1 MEKRRPENS
10 ASGNVTDEAPMSRPR
25 LLMFAVASGVMIANA
40 YYIHPLIDP
49 VAGHFGIGAAQIGF
63 APALNQIALAIG
75 ILLLLP
81 LGDLVSNRKLVI
93 TCVTAQF
100 VMVAGMAFAPSYAMF
115 LAASALLGFFTIAP
129 YVVPAYVSRRVPQSM
144 LGEVN
149 GILTTGVIIG
159 ILCARGIAGVI
170 GEYFGWQM
178 VYKIATAI
186 MLLTAIAMPLLMRDD
201 SHTAAQRTG
210 KPRSERQSDGIFTR
224 YWQLIASIWPLAVQ
238 RPEMLRASL
247 VQGLN
252 FGIFIAI
259 WLGLGLHL
267 PGPEMGYGVDVI
279 GYLALL
285 AIVNLFST
293 TLLGRWADRMGAD
306 RARLYVAVVQ
316 FSAVLTLPWSGYSLW
331 LLVPVLLITNIAGP
345 VIDIAGRMTL
355 LSEPADIRTRLLTIY
370 IVAMFTGGGL
380 ASWAATSAYA
390 IGQWPAVSLLTIS
403 ISAGVLA
410 LSWQIQRQH
419 ARS

>member
-1 MEKRRPENS
+1 
-10 ASGNVTDEAPMSRPR
+10 
-25 LLMFAVASGVMIANA
+25 
-40 YYIHPLIDP
+40 
-49 VAGHFGIGAAQIGF
+49 
-63 APALNQIALAIG
+63 
-75 ILLLLP
+75 
-81 LGDLVSNRKLVI
+81 
-93 TCVTAQF
+93 
-100 VMVAGMAFAPSYAMF
+100 
-115 LAASALLGFFTIAP
+115 
-129 YVVPAYVSRRVPQSM
+129 
-144 LGEVN
+144 
-149 GILTTGVIIG
+149 
-159 ILCARGIAGVI
+159 
-170 GEYFGWQM
+170 
-178 VYKIATAI
+178 
-186 MLLTAIAMPLLMRDD
+186 MPLLMRDD

>member
-1 MEKRRPENS
+1 MESRTPQRVSERS
-10 ASGNVTDEAPMSRPR
+10 TAAAPMSRAR
-25 LLMFAVASGVMIANA
+25 LLMFAVASGLMIANA

-49 VAGHFGIGAAQIGF
+49 VAEHFGIGAAEIGL

-81 LGDLVSNRKLVI
+81 LGDLVNNRKLVI
-93 TCVTAQF
+93 ICVAAQF
-100 VMVAGMAFAPSYAMF
+100 VMVAGMAFAPSYPLF

-129 YVVPAYVSRRVPQSM
+129 YIVPAYVSRRVPRSM

-159 ILCARGIAGVI
+159 ILCARGTAGII

-178 VYKIATAI
+178 MYRIATAI
-186 MLLTAIAMPLLMRDD
+186 MLLTAIAIPFLMREQNDTL
-201 SHTAAQRTG
+201 SQRE
-210 KPRSERQSDGIFTR
+210 SRQLSGGIFAR
-224 YWQLIASIWPLAVQ
+224 YCRLLASLWPLAMQ
-238 RPEMLRASL
+238 RPAMLRASL

-267 PGPEMGYGVDVI
+267 PSPEMGYGVDMI

-285 AIVNLFST
+285 SIVNLFST
-293 TLLGRWADRMGAD
+293 TLLGRWADRLGAD

-316 FSAVLTLPWSGYSLW
+316 FAAVLTLPWSGYSLW

-355 LSEPADIRTRLLTIY
+355 LSEPEEIRTRLLTIY

-380 ASWAATSAYA
+380 ASWAGTSAYA
-390 IGQWPAVSLLTIS
+390 IGEWPAVSLLTIT

-419 ARS
+419 DSA